1 MLLNKD
7 QIKNWKNNSL
17 VQGAS
22 NNRFRAASYDLEIG
36 RIIDH
41 KGKEVEQI
49 DLEPQ
54 GMVRVISREKVKLPT
69 DVGGYATVKT
79 GLCDQ
84 GILAINIG
92 IIDPGYEGLLS
103 STLINFGKSP
113 NCLKVGDVFL
123 RLSFHETT
131 PAVGAAPIPPIP
143 EEDYVSEKKKLV
155 RRDFSPTFLDIEA
168 TATRAAERVVGTWKA
183 RALLWVAVIAL
194 VFTAGSSLATTW
206 SALTATRAYIQ
217 SDQERLKAEVRSLQD
232 SVRDLQKQPPP
243 SNPQPAAKSS
253 QKTH

>member
-1 MLLNKD
+1 MLLNRD
-7 QIKNWKNNSL
+7 QIKNYGL

-22 NNRFRAASYDLEIG
+22 DRRFRGASYDVEIG
-36 RIIDH
+36 RIINH
-41 KGKEVEQI
+41 KGDEVRQI

-69 DVGGYATVKT
+69 GVGGYATIKT

-103 STLINFGKSP
+103 STLINFGRNP
-113 NCLKVGDVFL
+113 NGLKVGDVFL
-123 RLSFHETT
+123 RLTFHETA
-131 PAVGAAPIPPIP
+131 PATDTVPVSPIPD
-143 EEDYVSEKKKLV
+143 EDYVSEKKRLV
-155 RRDFSPTFLDIEA
+155 RRDFSATFLDIEA

-183 RALLWVAVIAL
+183 KALLWTAVLAL
-194 VFTAGSSLATTW
+194 LFTAGTSLATTL

-217 SDQERLKAEVRSLQD
+217 SDQERLKAEVTELQN
-232 SVRDLQKQPPP
+232 SVRDLQKQMAQGNSQRPT
-243 SNPQPAAKSS
+243 SS
-253 QKTH
+253 PEKTH

>member
-17 VQGAS
+17 VQSAS
-22 NNRFRAASYDLEIG
+22 NNRFHAASYDLEIG

-41 KGKEVEQI
+41 KGKEVERI

-54 GMVRVISREKVKLPT
+54 GMVRVISRERVKLPT
-69 DVGGYATVKT
+69 DVGGYATIKT

-103 STLINFGKSP
+103 STLINFGKIP
-113 NCLKVGDVFL
+113 HDLKLGDVFL
-123 RLSFHETT
+123 RLTFHETAA
-131 PAVGAAPIPPIP
+131 AVGAAPIPPIP
-143 EEDYVSEKKKLV
+143 DEEYVSGKKKLV

-183 RALLWVAVIAL
+183 KALLWVGVVAL
-194 VFTAGSSLATTW
+194 LFAAGSSLATTW

-217 SDQERLKAEVRSLQD
+217 SDQERLKAQVKDLQD
-232 SVRDLQKQPPP
+232 SVRDLQKQLPP
-243 SNPQPAAKSS
+243 SNLQPVAKSP
-253 QKTH
+253 QKTP